1 MPISNVERQALQD
14 LVTFTIDECAA
25 VGYQATSLQ
34 QLQALNDNR
43 MAEYQSTIDAERAA
57 VLQLIANDTTG
68 VVHGFWMAAQ
78 DGVWVRLNATAID
91 LLLLITSADLRV
103 KAMVKSL
110 PQLAS
115 LRITLAN
122 FQAG

>member
-1 MPISNVERQALQD
+1 MAITNAERQALQD
-14 LVTFTIDECAA
+14 LLSFVIAECDA
-25 VGYQATSLQ
+25 VGYQANNLR

-43 MAEYQSTIDAERAA
+43 MAEYQATIDADEAA

-68 VVHGFWMAAQ
+68 VVHEFWGAAQ
-78 DGVWVRLNATAID
+78 DGVWQRLNAAGINLTV
-91 LLLLITSADLRV
+91 LITSADTRV
-103 KAMVKSL
+103 KRMVKSL
-110 PQLAS
+110 PKLAS